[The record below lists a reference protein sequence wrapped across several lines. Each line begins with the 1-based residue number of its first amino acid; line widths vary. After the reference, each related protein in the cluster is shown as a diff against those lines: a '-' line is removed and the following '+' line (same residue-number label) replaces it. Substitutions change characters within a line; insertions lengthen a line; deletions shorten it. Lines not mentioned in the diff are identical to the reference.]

1 MKYLVIP
8 PPVQLKHFVKAFWV
22 FEGHCDTHPYV
33 YRSMADGCAELIFH
47 YKGIFR
53 EPGETGPP
61 FYAGLHAQNQQFKRF
76 ITTEPFG
83 IFGAYLYPYAIPL
96 LFGFSA
102 HEATNQ
108 MPDLQTL
115 LGQKGRELEDQII
128 TAPDNSM
135 RVHIIT
141 RFLEERLLPHCSH
154 NEPVFSAIQYV
165 IHSCEAINIRQL
177 SSMFC
182 MSERTL
188 ERRFKEYAGLS
199 PKLLSRIIR
208 FKAALN
214 NYGNRHKTLTDI
226 AYECGYYDQSHFIND
241 FKAFSGYHPK
251 QYFYG
256 RPEGIE
262 WREA

>member
-8 PPVQLKHFVKAFWV
+8 PPAQLKHFVKAFWV
-22 FEGHCDTHPYV
+22 FEGHNDIHPYV

-61 FYAGLHAQNQQFKRF
+61 FYAGLHAQSQQFRRF
-76 ITTEPFG
+76 ITHEPFG

-102 HEATNQ
+102 HEATDQ
-108 MPDLQTL
+108 MPDMQTL
-115 LGQKGRELEDQII
+115 LGQEGRDLEDQMI
-128 TAPDNSM
+128 TAPDNST
-135 RVHIIT
+135 RVNLIT
-141 RFLEERLLPHCSH
+141 RFLEKRLTHQFSH
-154 NEPVFSAIQYV
+154 DEPVFSAIQFV
-165 IHSCEAINIRQL
+165 IHSCEVINIRQL

-188 ERRFKEYAGLS
+188 ERRFKEYAGFS